1 MSLGLRP
8 DSQWWYGKFR
18 LPNGKFL
25 VKNLNVEVKGIR
37 PPTLRALGDE
47 VFESTKAVAQK
58 EHDDL
63 LKVMED
69 KRTGVKFARAQLE
82 LVTAKKHVSPRLEEL
97 PDQWAKDHHVTV
109 IREKKDGGNGKKATV
124 FTYEGSLS
132 ESHITHSRGG
142 LARFARFIEMRYPEV
157 KNMAGTTADQ
167 VEAFMRSID
176 AEKLSDRTWNY
187 HLVLLREM
195 YERHEP
201 DTSACEY
208 LRETEER
215 EEERR
220 RSGSGPDG
228 LA

>member
-1 MSLGLRP
+1 MHSGTR
-8 DSQWWYGKFR
+8 
-18 LPNGKFL
+18 FL
-25 VKNLNVEVKGIR
+25 Q
-37 PPTLRALGDE
+37 
-47 VFESTKAVAQK
+47 STKAVAQK

-124 FTYEGSLS
+124 FTLRGKLERKPHNTLPRRLGQIRQIHRNALSGGEEHGRNYCRPSGGVYE
-132 ESHITHSRGG
+132 EHH
-142 LARFARFIEMRYPEV
+142 
-157 KNMAGTTADQ
+157 
-167 VEAFMRSID
+167 